1 MAWIDYVKA
10 YDMVPH
16 SWIIEYLDLFGVA
29 ENIKSLLVNSMEK
42 WKVMLCSGN
51 SELGEVEIKR
61 VIFQGDSLSPLMF
74 VLALIPLNLI
84 LRKAKTAYEF
94 SVSKD
99 KINHLLFRDD
109 LKLHSRNEKELDS
122 LVQRAC
128 VFSDIGMQFG
138 IKKCA
143 ILVMEKGKILSQL
156 V

>member
-1 MAWIDYVKA
+1 
-10 YDMVPH
+10 
-16 SWIIEYLDLFGVA
+16 
-29 ENIKSLLVNSMEK
+29 
-42 WKVMLCSGN
+42 
-51 SELGEVEIKR
+51 
-61 VIFQGDSLSPLMF
+61 MF

-122 LVQRAC
+122 LIQTAC

>member
-1 MAWIDYVKA
+1 
-10 YDMVPH
+10 MVPH
-16 SWIIEYLDLFGVA
+16 SWIIEFLDLFRVA
-29 ENIKSLLVNSMEK
+29 ENIKSLLVNFMEK
-42 WKVMLCSGN
+42 WKVLLCSGN
-51 SELGEVEIKR
+51 SKLYEVEIKQG
-61 VIFQGDSLSPLMF
+61 VLQGDSLSPLMF

-84 LRKAKTAYEF
+84 LRKAKTGYEF

-109 LKLHSRNEKELDS
+109 LKLHSRREIELDS

>member
-61 VIFQGDSLSPLMF
+61 GIFQGDSLSPLMF

>member
-29 ENIKSLLVNSMEK
+29 ENIKSLLVNSIEK

-61 VIFQGDSLSPLMF
+61 GIFQGDSLSPLMF